1 MIRYD
6 KKLNQQINKTIKN
19 FNQKIARLEKEER
32 QLLPSKITK
41 KELKSD
47 YTTRTDLVR
56 KLKELQR
63 FSKRGAEDIVTSS
76 GGIKTTRYE
85 LINLIKERSRAK
97 RSLTRELKTL
107 ETESPTIF
115 GKKTFSTYAQMG
127 DSRYLSIKKKR
138 KALEK
143 DIRKM
148 DREEYERYKKLIGK
162 VNENYS
168 NMNILKDNYLR
179 MLTDLGYHYGY
190 DNKKLEELKN
200 KLKDLNNDKFTELF
214 NTEKSIKAV
223 TEYYPTTKKL
233 KKMTEEDYQDIKKD
247 VTQLYDNI
255 IKNID
260 DILKPY
266 V

>member
-1 MIRYD
+1 MAIRYD

-47 YTTRTDLVR
+47 YTRRTDLVR

-63 FSKRGAEDIVTSS
+63 FSKRGAEDIITSS
-76 GGIKTTRYE
+76 TGIRTTRYE
-85 LINLIKERSRAK
+85 LTNLIKERSRAK
-97 RSLTRELKTL
+97 RSLTREIKRL

-115 GKKTFSTYAQMG
+115 GKKQFATYAQMG
-127 DSRYLSIKKKR
+127 SSRYLNVKKKR
-138 KALEK
+138 QALEK

-162 VNENYS
+162 INKSY
-168 NMNILKDNYLR
+168 DYLQGQFKNSYLD

-190 DNKKLEELKN
+190 DTEKLE
-200 KLKDLNNDKFTELF
+200 KLKEKIIKLDDDKFVELF
-214 NTEKSIKAV
+214 NRENSIKAI
-223 TEYYPTTKKL
+223 TEYYPTMKKNN
-233 KKMTEEDYQDIKKD
+233 KEDYDSLKSD

-255 IKNID
+255 INNID
-260 DILKPY
+260 DILKDY